1 MRWKKT
7 DIETKAKII
16 EAKICNPNKSS
27 RDIAQDLW
35 WIVSNDTVC
44 DVLNNDLPQ
53 VATESIAIADL
64 VTRNNKL
71 QSSADDLIAE
81 MIANKDESIT
91 IAQLTTL
98 RESTFKQNQLIKWE
112 STENIWISWYDLLQ
126 DIKSGKLS
134 KEQAYEAMQKAKS
147 VQ

>member
-81 MIANKDESIT
+81 MIANKNESIT

-98 RESTFKQNQLIKWE
+98 RESTFKQNQLLKWE

>member
-16 EAKICNPNKSS
+16 ESKINTDAQWS
-27 RDIAQDLW
+27 DIAEELW
-35 WIVSNDTVC
+35 IPERTVQHILNTEFAEVCGKSDAVS
-44 DVLNNDLPQ
+44 
-53 VATESIAIADL
+53 DL

-71 QSSADDLIAE
+71 QSSADALIAE